1 MSGDSVTSTVRV
13 FMAFARAGRLVLDA
27 PTDLPDGTML
37 TLVPVDD
44 LLAMPVDD
52 PSTKDSEVAEVAA
65 VAKRRTKRG
74 SARRGD

>member
-27 PTDLPDGTML
+27 PTDLPDGTTL

-52 PSTKDSEVAEVAA
+52 PSAKDSEVAEVAY